1 MNDALAY
8 SRFAPY
14 VVLDEPVLE
23 FGAARKGTA
32 QATDPQKGLD
42 AFGPYSA
49 RLSAKFHPKK
59 LCVHPVASAEDW
71 DRLLERLE
79 MLKSFQSIDEPSPYA
94 RIDYP
99 GFDTAF
105 RTHLDISRNAAGLQ
119 IDPAAFA
126 IALDAESPATGYR
139 HIISLLENALNQLG
153 ELKDH
158 DVLALQLPREVVERF
173 RRSTPDFVPAEPRK
187 KTRAATAAK
196 GRLRLR
202 LEEID
207 QERSGEDAEE
217 TLYHDLRRSVKVMCM
232 RRGIACQLV
241 TENFLKEDPGQP
253 WAGKL
258 WNIGTSIFC
267 KGGGIP
273 WRVVSN
279 ENVAFCGIRFGIT
292 KNQTGQ
298 SILIGLAQ
306 VFNAAGE
313 LVALRAG
320 QALKKSESRS
330 EAGYYLNKDQARLL
344 LAGAI
349 EDYQNV
355 TGRLP
360 DRIVVHKSSPF
371 KAEEIQGMEEA
382 AAGVRE
388 LDLIFVKGGTGFRL
402 IPDRGQPADRGSVV
416 PTSDNSALVYTTGF
430 VREYAKWQG
439 KHIPSPYEIVRFK
452 SNRSLVEN
460 ARDLLRMTKMNWNTT
475 LYYRGEPCTFTN
487 AIEVIGMMKEL
498 RENESLRPGIRYYI

>member
-1 MNDALAY
+1 MNDAIAF
-8 SRFAPY
+8 SGFAPY
-14 VVLDEPVLE
+14 VVLDETVLE
-23 FGAARKGTA
+23 FGAAKKGA
-32 QATDPQKGLD
+32 AHATDPQKGLN
-42 AFGPYSA
+42 AYGPYSA
-49 RLSAKFHPKK
+49 RLSPKFHPEKV
-59 LCVHPVASAEDW
+59 CIHPVASANDW
-71 DRLLERLE
+71 DKLVDRLAK
-79 MLKSFQSIDEPSPYA
+79 LKAFQRIDDPSPYA
-94 RIDYP
+94 RVDYP
-99 GFDTAF
+99 GFDAAF
-105 RTHLDISRNAAGLQ
+105 RSQLHINRNAASLR
-119 IDPAAFA
+119 IDPAEFA
-126 IALDAESPATGYR
+126 TALDAESPAAGYR
-139 HIISLLENALNQLG
+139 HVISVLERTFNGLGALH
-153 ELKDH
+153 DH
-158 DVLALQLPREVVERF
+158 DVIALQLPRDIVERF
-173 RRSTPDFVPAEPRK
+173 RRFTPDFVPAEPRK
-187 KTRAATAAK
+187 KSRASTDRS
-196 GRLRLR
+196 GRVRVP

-207 QERSGEDAEE
+207 QDRPGREAEE
-217 TLYHDLRRSVKVMCM
+217 TLYHDLRRSVKVVCM
-232 RRGIACQLV
+232 RRGIACQLL
-241 TENFLKEDPGQP
+241 TDNFMKEDPGQP

-258 WNIGTSIFC
+258 WNISTSIFC

-273 WRVVSN
+273 WRIVSD
-279 ENVAFCGIRFGIT
+279 ENVAYCGIRFGIT
-292 KNQTGQ
+292 KKPTGQ

-330 EAGYYLNKDQARLL
+330 EAGYHLSTDQARSL

-371 KAEEIQGMEEA
+371 KPGEIQGMKDA
-382 AAGVRE
+382 TAGTRE
-388 LDLIFVKGGTGFRL
+388 LDLIFVKSGTGFRL

-416 PTSDNSALVYTTGF
+416 PTYDNSALVYTTGF

-452 SNRSLVEN
+452 SSRSLAEN

-498 RENESLRPGIRYYI
+498 REYESLQRGIRYYI